1 MKEEKLYE
9 SAVNILDVVFR
20 VAHEKGVS
28 NATAFE
34 AVKTALLNEQ
44 LSEVNYNLRN
54 IQDCFDAVKSAILLA
69 R

>member
-1 MKEEKLYE
+1 MEEEKLYE

-34 AVKTALLNEQ
+34 SVKTVLLNEQ
-44 LSEVNYNLRN
+44 LAELNYNLRN
-54 IQDCFDAVKSAILLA
+54 IQDCLDAVKSAILLA
-69 R
+69 K